1 MTAIKKSTSKTAK
14 SPAPATKAA
23 AVPAPATKSAAALAK
38 APAKKKAATAAP
50 VPAARATT
58 QAPVSVVTPPP
69 APAASTPTIKAIE
82 TKRVATVITARIDI
96 GFGNLLHVRGE
107 GPGLSWDK
115 GVAMNC
121 LGGDHWELSLP
132 ESTRP
137 YVFKFLVNDLS
148 WSTGADYTVVAGQS
162 VTLTPEF

>member
-1 MTAIKKSTSKTAK
+1 MTAIKKSTSKTTK

-23 AVPAPATKSAAALAK
+23 AVPASATKSAVAPAK
-38 APAKKKAATAAP
+38 APVKKKASETTSAP
-50 VPAARATT
+50 VARATT
-58 QAPVSVVTPPP
+58 QAPVSVATPSS
-69 APAASTPTIKAIE
+69 AVVGTPTIKAIE
-82 TKRVATVITARIDI
+82 TKKVATVISARIDI

-121 LGGDHWELSLP
+121 RDGDHWELTLSDAA
-132 ESTRP
+132 RP

-148 WSTGADYTVVAGQS
+148 WSTGADYTVAAGHS